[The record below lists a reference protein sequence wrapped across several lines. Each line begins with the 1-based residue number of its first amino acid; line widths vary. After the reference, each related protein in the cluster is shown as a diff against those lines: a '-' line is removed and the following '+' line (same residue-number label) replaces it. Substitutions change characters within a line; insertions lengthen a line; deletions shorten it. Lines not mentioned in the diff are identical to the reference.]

1 MIAITQAQILGLAPK
16 AIQVYRDAFAAAD
29 AELAPFGINNTALR
43 LSHFLAQVLH
53 ESGALM
59 LVKENLNYSVEGL
72 MKTWPKRF
80 PTVEIAQQYARNPEK
95 IANFVYGGRMGNVDP
110 GDGWKYIGRGLIQI
124 TGRDNYRKFGG
135 LLGVDLQA
143 NPDLVAGADWV
154 LKVAAAFWQDK
165 QCNALADADDIV
177 GITKKINGGLVGLD
191 DRKAW
196 LAKCKAIWH

>member
-1 MIAITQAQILGLAPK
+1 MISVTQAQIVGLAPK
-16 AIQVYRDAFAAAD
+16 AQQIYRDAFASSD
-29 AELAPFGINNTALR
+29 ATLAPFGINDNALR
-43 LSHFLAQVLH
+43 LCHFLAQVLH
-53 ESGALM
+53 ESGALIF
-59 LVKENLNYSVEGL
+59 VSENLNYSAEGL

-80 PTVEIAQQYARNPEK
+80 PTLDIAQQYARNPEK

-124 TGRDNYRKFGG
+124 TGRDNYRRFGG
-135 LLGVDLQA
+135 LV
-143 NPDLVAGADWV
+143 GADLEGEPALVTSAPWV

-177 GITKKINGGLVGLD
+177 GITKKINGGLNGLD

-196 LAKCKAIWH
+196 LAKCTAIWH